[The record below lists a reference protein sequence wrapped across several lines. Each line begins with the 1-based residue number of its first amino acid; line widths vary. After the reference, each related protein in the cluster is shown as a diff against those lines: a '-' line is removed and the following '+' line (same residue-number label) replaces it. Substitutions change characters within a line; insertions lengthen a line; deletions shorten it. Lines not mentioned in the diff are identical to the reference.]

1 MVVGVGMRY
10 FFGVPGSSVMYQP
23 LMSTG
28 DAVGLNSSIAS
39 FCGRSVWV
47 RTSLTKIGGTGGSGE
62 SSAPGVPY
70 SWPLGLQLSLRSH
83 VLKRAVGSTITSE
96 KPRPSVIG
104 YQELL

>member
-1 MVVGVGMRY
+1 MVVAGIRY
-10 FFGVPGSSVMYQP
+10 FLGVPGSSVMYQP

-28 DAVGLNSSIAS
+28 VVVGLNSSMAS

-47 RTSLTKIGGTGGSGE
+47 STSLTKIGETAGSGE

-70 SWPLGLQLSLRSH
+70 SCPLGRQLSLRSH
-83 VLKRAVGSTITSE
+83 VLKRAVGSTITRE
-96 KPRPSVIG
+96 NPRPSVIG